1 MDAPKFD
8 SHCLLSS
15 LDRYLAIQKIMS
27 AYKNETFKDNLFA
40 GKVVFCT
47 GGAGSICG
55 RQVEALVT
63 LGCNAVITGRSLE
76 KTQARAKDMCKLR
89 TGAKVIGLSADV
101 RDIKAMEGA
110 VATCVKELG
119 RLDFLICGAAGNF
132 LATIENLSSNAFK
145 TVIDIDVLGSYNT
158 FKAASQALKSS
169 KGRVIFVSATL
180 HYYGSPMQAHVSAA
194 KAAIDALS
202 QSVAVEYGPLGI
214 TSNIIAPGPIAG
226 TEGMS
231 RLLPK
236 DLNDQMNKSI
246 PLQRQGSMDD
256 IADGTVYLF
265 SPAAA
270 WVTGQILI
278 IDGGAWHRATS
289 SFPYPEIVLGTA
301 SLTDDVKQRPST
313 KGSKL

>member
-1 MDAPKFD
+1 MT
-8 SHCLLSS
+8 SY
-15 LDRYLAIQKIMS
+15 R
-27 AYKNETFKDNLFA
+27 NTTFKDDLLI

-55 RQVEALVT
+55 RQVEALVQ
-63 LGCNAVITGRSLE
+63 LGCNAVITGRNLE
-76 KTQARAKDMCKLR
+76 KTQKRADEMCKLR
-89 TGAKVIGLSADV
+89 AGAKVIGLSADV
-101 RDIKAMEGA
+101 RDIRAMEGA
-110 VATCVKELG
+110 VSTCVRELG

-132 LATIENLSSNAFK
+132 LATMENLSANAFK
-145 TVIDIDVLGSYNT
+145 TVMDIDVLGSFNT
-158 FKAASQALKSS
+158 FKAASQELKKS

-214 TSNIIAPGPIAG
+214 TSNIIAPGPIEG

-236 DLNDQMNKSI
+236 EFNDALNKSI

-265 SPAAA
+265 SPAVCACHLFFM
-270 WVTGQILI
+270 WKFG
-278 IDGGAWHRATS
+278 
-289 SFPYPEIVLGTA
+289 
-301 SLTDDVKQRPST
+301 LTRE
-313 KGSKL
+313 

>member
-1 MDAPKFD
+1 MTPHPPPKQNLRVILP
-8 SHCLLSS
+8 S
-15 LDRYLAIQKIMS
+15 YMTE
-27 AYKNETFKDNLFA
+27 YKNETFKDGLLN

-55 RQVEALVT
+55 RQVEALVA
-63 LGCNAVITGRSLE
+63 LGCNAVITGRNLQ
-76 KTQARAKDMCKLR
+76 KTEARAAEMSKIR

-101 RDIKAMEGA
+101 RDIKAMQSA
-110 VATCVKELG
+110 VETCVKQLG

-132 LATIENLSSNAFK
+132 LAGIDNLSANAFK

-158 FKAASQALKSS
+158 FKAAIPALKQS

-180 HYYGSPMQAHVSAA
+180 HYNGNPLQAHVSAA

-202 QSVAVEYGPLGI
+202 QSVAVEFGPFGI

-236 DLNDQMNKSI
+236 EMNDATNKAI
-246 PLQRQGSMDD
+246 PLQRQGDMND

-265 SPAAA
+265 SPAGK

-278 IDGGAWHRATS
+278 IDGGAWHMKS
-289 SFPYPEIVLGTA
+289 SALPYPEVVLGEIG
-301 SLTDDVKQRPST
+301 LPDDVKQRPST
-313 KGSKL
+313 KSKL